1 MTIYCESESPVKWKF
16 NNENIN
22 VREQFAHHNVREQF
36 AHHNERERPNV
47 HTLTIP
53 SFHKE
58 NVGTYTCYGTS
69 HGYDEFTYFYEDTVV
84 RLKGN

>member
-1 MTIYCESESPVKWKF
+1 MKWKF

-22 VREQFAHHNVREQF
+22 VREQFAHHN
-36 AHHNERERPNV
+36 ERERPNI

-69 HGYDEFTYFYEDTVV
+69 HEYDEFTYFYEDTVV